1 MCVCVLCIQVCV
13 EVPVEAT
20 EGAGSSG
27 TWWF

>member
-1 MCVCVLCIQVCV
+1 MCGVLCMQVCV